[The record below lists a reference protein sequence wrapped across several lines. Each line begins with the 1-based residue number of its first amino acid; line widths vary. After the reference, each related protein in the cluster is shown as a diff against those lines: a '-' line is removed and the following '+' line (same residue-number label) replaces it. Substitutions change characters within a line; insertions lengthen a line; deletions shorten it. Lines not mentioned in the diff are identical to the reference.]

1 MRGLI
6 AASMCAALFV
16 ACAVTQPPRA
26 PAPPL
31 LPPPE
36 VRTSDADRLLKYY
49 HRVLS
54 LKGGDLAR
62 EYERARQAFERESSD
77 VHRIQLAMLL
87 SMPSANFRDDSAA
100 IGLLQP
106 VLKEQRGEESSLRP
120 LALLMQSYILEVRRV
135 EDALQTQTSKLRDE
149 QRRGEALQQKL
160 EALLEMEMKMIERE
174 QSAQPKP
181 R

>member
-1 MRGLI
+1 LRCLI
-6 AASMCAALFV
+6 APAMCAALFA
-16 ACAVTQPPRA
+16 ACAVTQPTRD
-26 PAPPL
+26 PAPL
-31 LPPPE
+31 LPPPQ
-36 VRTSDADRLLKYY
+36 VKASDADRLLKYY

-54 LKGGDLAR
+54 LKGGELAR
-62 EYERARQAFERESSD
+62 EYERARQAFEREGSD
-77 VHRIQLAMLL
+77 VNRIQLAMLL
-87 SMPSANFRDDSAA
+87 SLPSAGFRDDSAA

-120 LALLMQSYILEVRRV
+120 LALLMQSYILEVRRA